1 MLSTGRGE
9 RSCRGAFGR
18 QFGKEG
24 CQGVVPARE
33 QSGGQVEKGADVR
46 ERPLGSAVG
55 CGMGAALPLRSLLG
69 KAEKMGSSPEACVFY
84 SLETK
89 GGRPY
94 LHIIW
99 VMFRSEACGARNIT
113 KLRLC

>member
-1 MLSTGRGE
+1 
-9 RSCRGAFGR
+9 
-18 QFGKEG
+18 
-24 CQGVVPARE
+24 
-33 QSGGQVEKGADVR
+33 
-46 ERPLGSAVG
+46 
-55 CGMGAALPLRSLLG
+55 MGAALPLRSLLG
-69 KAEKMGSSPEACVFY
+69 KAEKMGSRPEGCVFY
-84 SLETK
+84 SLDTK

>member
-1 MLSTGRGE
+1 VSGVAAVPLGGNSGLVVTGRGSCPEAE
-9 RSCRGAFGR
+9 RRAGGDGR
-18 QFGKEG
+18 TRTRLKAAG
-24 CQGVVPARE
+24 
-33 QSGGQVEKGADVR
+33 
-46 ERPLGSAVG
+46 G
-55 CGMGAALPLRSLLG
+55 CGMGAVLPLRSLLG
-69 KAEKMGSSPEACVFY
+69 KAEKMGSRPEGCVFY
-84 SLETK
+84 SLDTK

>member
-1 MLSTGRGE
+1 MQRSVPEVAEATEAMEWLE
-9 RSCRGAFGR
+9 R
-18 QFGKEG
+18 E
-24 CQGVVPARE
+24 
-33 QSGGQVEKGADVR
+33 
-46 ERPLGSAVG
+46 PLGYGAEPVRSHWGGSRGRCEAAWG
-55 CGMGAALPLRSLLG
+55 CFRSLLG
-69 KAEKMGSSPEACVFY
+69 KAEKMGSSPEGCVFY
-84 SLETK
+84 SLDTK